1 MMVLIFFLV
10 IISFTSCD
18 SLNNNTSRIVVLEC
32 ADNQEL
38 INMFES
44 DQADRMSGKLTRK
57 QINYNDSIREG
68 RVYEL
73 LDDEKVRTAK
83 DYTNAGLIFHHGE
96 DSNTYAMAVKMLT
109 KAIEMDSLVNKWF
122 LACAT
127 DRYLLSINKPQI
139 YGTHY
144 KRGDDNIVFR
154 RELDSTIISDARR
167 IEFGVETLAQQQEK
181 IRRLNRK
188 RLSECLDNGFSASQL
203 ISFIKQQDINDPEY
217 DISETSINRVG
228 YKFIYQDDLQSAVK
242 MFELNIEMHPN
253 SANAWDSYGECLLKS
268 GEKKQA
274 ILAYEKSLALNP
286 ENTNAKK
293 ILNEL
298 KYNN

>member
-188 RLSECLDNGFSASQL
+188 RLSE
-203 ISFIKQQDINDPEY
+203 
-217 DISETSINRVG
+217 
-228 YKFIYQDDLQSAVK
+228 
-242 MFELNIEMHPN
+242 
-253 SANAWDSYGECLLKS
+253 
-268 GEKKQA
+268 
-274 ILAYEKSLALNP
+274 
-286 ENTNAKK
+286 
-293 ILNEL
+293 
-298 KYNN
+298 